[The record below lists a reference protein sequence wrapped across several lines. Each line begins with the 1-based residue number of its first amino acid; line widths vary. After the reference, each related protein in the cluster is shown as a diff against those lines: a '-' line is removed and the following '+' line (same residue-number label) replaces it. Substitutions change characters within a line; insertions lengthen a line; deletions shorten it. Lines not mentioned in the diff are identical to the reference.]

1 MSRKIFVNLG
11 AGSGSDIDGFI
22 NLSPDNKLFEIFAFE
37 CNPNL
42 ISNLKN
48 KYTFANIMEF
58 AAFDVDGPAKLYLGD
73 LYINSSLNVEKYN
86 VKADKYLNVQTI
98 DITKWLLDNF
108 TTDDY
113 IILTMDI
120 EGAEFEVLERMF
132 QLDAFDIIDEFYVE
146 FHGKK
151 ISENAKLL
159 ENKWVSYLIDK
170 FKDRVYIYEHHHH
183 KQFMKLNKDPI
194 K

>member
-11 AGSGSDIDGFI
+11 AGSGSDIEGFI
-22 NLSPDNKLFEIFAFE
+22 NLSLDNKQFEIFAFE

-42 ISNLKN
+42 IANLKTTYPSVN
-48 KYTFANIMEF
+48 VMEF
-58 AAFDVDGPAKLYLGD
+58 AAFDVGGPAKLYFGD
-73 LYINSSLNVEKYN
+73 LYINSSLHVEKCN
-86 VKADKYLNVQTI
+86 VYADKYVNVQTI

-108 TTDDY
+108 TKNDY

-132 QLDAFDIIDEFYVE
+132 QLNAFNIIDEFYVE
-146 FHGKK
+146 FHGRK

-159 ENKWVSYLIDK
+159 EKKWVSYLIDK
-170 FKDRVYIYEHHHH
+170 FKDQVYIYEHHHH
-183 KQFMKLNKDPI
+183 KQFMKLNRDPT
-194 K
+194 